1 MMKIAII
8 AGAGR
13 LPAALAQALTAL
25 TTPPLICAL
34 EGFLPEGLVPDIQF
48 RVERLMPFLRSLSDQ
63 GVTHVIFAGAV
74 SRPRLDPSLFD
85 MATAQI
91 VPRLLAA
98 MQGGDDATLRT
109 VIALFEEAGFEVV
122 GVPDIAPGLFLSPG
136 LYGAGF
142 AVQQITANAENPGAT
157 VHQITAEGGI
167 GGATVHQITVSP
179 ADQADTDRAAAIVAA
194 LGAVDVGQGAVVAQ
208 GLCLAVETLP
218 GTDQMLD
225 FVARTARRPN
235 PAGARGVF
243 YKSAKPGQDRRIDLP
258 TIGLETLTRA
268 HAAGLAGIAFP
279 AADVIVLDQKD
290 VLQTAEKLG
299 LFLWARP

>member
-1 MMKIAII
+1 MSKIAII
-8 AGAGR
+8 SGAGR
-13 LPAALAQALTAL
+13 LPAALAETLET
-25 TTPPLICAL
+25 PLICAL
-34 EGFLPEGLVPDIQF
+34 EGFPPEGLEADLTF
-48 RVERLMPFLRSLSDQ
+48 RVERLVPFLRALSDR
-63 GVTHVIFAGAV
+63 GIDRVIFAGAV

-85 MATAQI
+85 MGTAQM

-98 MQGGDDATLRT
+98 MQGGDDATLRV

-122 GVPDIAPGLFLSPG
+122 GVPDVAPGLFLAPG
-136 LYGAGF
+136 VY
-142 AVQQITANAENPGAT
+142 GAT
-157 VHQITAEGGI
+157 V
-167 GGATVHQITVSP
+167 SD
-179 ADQADTDRAAAIVAA
+179 ADQADAARAAAIVAA

-225 FVARTARRPN
+225 FVAKTARRLN

-268 HAAGLAGIAFP
+268 QAAGLVGIAFP
-279 AADVIVLDQKD
+279 ASDVIVLDMKN
-290 VLQTAEKLG
+290 VLQQAEKLG
-299 LFLWARP
+299 IFLWSQP